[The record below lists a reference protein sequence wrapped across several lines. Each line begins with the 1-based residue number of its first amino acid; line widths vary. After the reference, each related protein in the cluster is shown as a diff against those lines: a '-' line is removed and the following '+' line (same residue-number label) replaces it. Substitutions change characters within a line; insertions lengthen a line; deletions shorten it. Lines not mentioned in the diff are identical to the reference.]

1 MTNLSVA
8 ARTLRKNPGFTAVAI
23 LTLALGVGANT
34 AIFSVV
40 KAVLLNQLPYR
51 DPDRLVKI
59 AQSDPDTPRP
69 ETVDFTTT
77 HDWRTRSH
85 SFQTLS
91 LYRDAAGAI
100 VEQGH
105 PELLEGMRVNYDY
118 FDTLGVRMHLGRVF
132 LPEEDRPDR
141 RFELVLT
148 HGLWM
153 RRFGGDPHIVGRTL
167 RLSESSFTVVGI
179 LPAGFQPL
187 VRPGGKLPEMY
198 LPLGYDLKQPSACRS
213 CQHLQLIGRL
223 KPGVSARQAQ
233 AELNTIMRD
242 IIREHPTSYSQR
254 ALVTVTPLQEHMV
267 GRVSTAIWVLLG
279 AVGLVLLIACANVA
293 NLTLARATGRAKE
306 IALRAALGAGRAR
319 LVRELLS
326 ESLLLALGGGLAG
339 ILVAWLGTTALV
351 TFGAR
356 ELPRANEIR
365 MDAAVLLFA
374 LVASLF
380 TGALFGIVPALRASR
395 VDLSSGLRDLG
406 KSTTGRSSQTLRKLL
421 ITAELALAFVLV
433 LGASLLGKSFLH
445 LINVQPGYDPHNVL
459 TLGAYVY
466 GARYQK
472 PEAELSFYNQVME
485 RVRATPGVESV
496 AMVSTLPLA
505 GFDRRG
511 FHVQDRHLAND
522 SEAPSVD
529 AYSVSPE
536 YFRVMKIP
544 LKRGRAFSE
553 QDRAGAPRVALIS
566 ESCAR
571 SQFPNEDAIGRHIQ
585 LGGRHDQKEWLTI
598 VGVVGDI
605 RQYGLDRSPGMEAY
619 IAQAQDLDFSY
630 NLVARTTLDP
640 RRLENMVRDAFLAVD
655 KTQPIFHVQ
664 PLEAYVAESLAA
676 RTFTLLLLALFG
688 GLALVLAAVGI
699 YGVISYAANLRTR
712 EVGIRMALGAKRRD
726 VLRMI
731 LGQGLTLVAIGL
743 VAGFVASLALTRFL
757 ATLLYEV
764 RTTDALTSALV
775 ALVLAAVALLATYL
789 PAHRASTVD
798 PMVALRYE

>member
-59 AQSDPDTPRP
+59 AQSAPDTPRP
-69 ETVDFTTT
+69 ETVDFTTAY
-77 HDWRTRSH
+77 DWRTRSH
-85 SFQTLS
+85 SFETLS

-105 PELLEGMRVNYDY
+105 PELLNGMRVNYDY
-118 FDTLGVRMHLGRVF
+118 FDTLGVRMHLGRAF

-153 RRFGGDPHIVGRTL
+153 RRFGGDPHTVGRTL

-198 LPLGYDLKQPSACRS
+198 LPLGYDLKQPSACRG
-213 CQHLQLIGRL
+213 CQHLQLIARL
-223 KPGVSARQAQ
+223 KPGVPARQAQ

-242 IIREHPTSYSQR
+242 IIREHPTSYSER
-254 ALVTVTPLQEHMV
+254 ALVTVTPLQEQMV

-326 ESLLLALGGGLAG
+326 ESLVLALAGGLTG

-351 TFGAR
+351 SFGA
-356 ELPRANEIR
+356 EQLPRANEIR
-365 MDAAVLLFA
+365 MDATVLLFA
-374 LVASLF
+374 LIASLL

-395 VDLSSGLRDLG
+395 VDLSDGLRDLG
-406 KSTTGRSSQTLRKLL
+406 KSTAGRSSQTLRKLL

-433 LGASLLGKSFLH
+433 LGASLLGKSFLR
-445 LINVQPGYDPHNVL
+445 LINVQPGYDAHNVL

-472 PEAELSFYNQVME
+472 PEAELGFYNQVME
-485 RVRATPGVESV
+485 RLRATPGIESA

-522 SEAPSVD
+522 SEAPFVD
-529 AYSVSPE
+529 AYSVSPD

-544 LKRGRAFSE
+544 LKRGRAFTE
-553 QDRAGAPRVALIS
+553 QDRAGTPRVALIS

-571 SQFPNEDAIGRHIQ
+571 SQFPNENAIGKHIQ
-585 LGGRHDQKEWLTI
+585 LGGRDDKKEWLTI

-605 RQYGLDRSPGMEAY
+605 RQYGLDRPPNMEAY
-619 IAQAQDLDFSY
+619 IAQAQDLSFSY

-640 RRLENMVRDAFLAVD
+640 RRLENTVRDAFLAVD
-655 KTQPIFHVQ
+655 KTQPVFHVQ

-676 RTFTLLLLALFG
+676 RTFTLLLLGLFG

-731 LGQGLTLVAIGL
+731 LGQGLSLVAIGL

-764 RTTDALTSALV
+764 RTTDALTSVLV
-775 ALVLAAVALLATYL
+775 ALMLAAVALFATYL
-789 PAHRASTVD
+789 PAHRASKVD